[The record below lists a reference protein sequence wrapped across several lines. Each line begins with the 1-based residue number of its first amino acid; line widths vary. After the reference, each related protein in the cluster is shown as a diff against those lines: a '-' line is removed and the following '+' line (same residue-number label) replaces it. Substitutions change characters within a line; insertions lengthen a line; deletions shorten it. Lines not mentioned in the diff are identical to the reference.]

1 MYPGRT
7 GAGRDG
13 VQDAG
18 MLSCP
23 SSASAALP
31 PCRSSEAAA
40 PALCKQGG
48 SLPARG
54 QAAKFQPRAHFYSMT
69 AVRPGA
75 GCRREGCGTGS
86 AMRGWFTQHC
96 LPRRFPLPVWGKHA
110 RYYKTSFFLSLRVR
124 RGPLTPPGPPHPV
137 HPLPS
142 FVLLFQA
149 VIF

>member
-1 MYPGRT
+1 MGCGMQGCSPA
-7 GAGRDG
+7 GA
-13 VQDAG
+13 QQAQ
-18 MLSCP
+18 
-23 SSASAALP
+23 
-31 PCRSSEAAA
+31 RSLHAAA
-40 PALCKQGG
+40 PELQLLHSVSREVPSPSG
-48 SLPARG
+48 G

-69 AVRPGA
+69 AVRPGT
-75 GCRREGCGTGS
+75 GCRREGHGC

-96 LPRRFPLPVWGKHA
+96 LPHRFPLPVWGRHA

-149 VIF
+149 EVF